1 MMPIRDF
8 ISALAITG
16 KSFKEIEETVKCVY
30 GNKGTQIYNIIKKVK
45 EGKLA
50 AD

>member
-16 KSFKEIEETVKCVY
+16 KSFKEIEETVKSVY